1 MASTPRLAIGTVFA
15 DDYRIVGPLAEGGMG
30 SVYRAEQLST
40 RKPRAVKVVHGRLL
54 DDERSRARFVREAT
68 VAASIASE
76 HVVEVIAA
84 GIDRATELPYLVM
97 ELLDG
102 GDLAA
107 VVKHRGRLSVPELGG
122 LMRQLCHGLAAAHA
136 AKVIHRDLKP
146 ENIFVAYPRHAGTA
160 FTVKILDFGIAKVAQ
175 ESKTV
180 ATLTGTVGSP
190 LWMSP
195 EQINNDALGPTTDV
209 WSLGLL
215 AFWAITGHSYWRT
228 ARAER
233 LTVQALFAEQLF
245 RELEPASVRAGEFG
259 MAGAIPP
266 GFDDWFAH
274 CVTRSAADRF
284 AEAAAAWV
292 AFEQSVDA
300 GMRADVSLLPPRGEI
315 WESTSSRLSVVE
327 STVSEAGA
335 SDSVGVATG
344 LGTTFGGSPTLASTN
359 AQLPTPPSAPADTT
373 GAKAPS
379 PRRSAPR
386 WPWLFAPVAAV
397 AVAGGVWLALRPGPT
412 PEPHDAR
419 STRVD
424 VPPTPVDGGGETG
437 TVEPQPPHDPP
448 PKTPTPS
455 TTTAAHEPPPELE
468 HLPPPAGD
476 DPLALE
482 PVRPLPTQLSFSAAA
497 LRFGGWSSDGARFV
511 VDATYPDRGAAEE
524 PRNLLHLLQVH
535 DALSGAMLE
544 SYVIERDAAPEVSER
559 DRIARA
565 AAEAEPY
572 DEWEAAR
579 RALQLRGLDPVGTAP
594 RADARLEA
602 SIDTPPPTGR
612 ATVEST
618 PTGLRYH
625 LELSGAPPAD
635 EPPPHLVV
643 HWVEG
648 GMRWE
653 MLDVT
658 LSVTPQA
665 LWDARAADATPMLD
679 GTVSLYWSPQDTRVV
694 FVIEGRA
701 AGVNDADAL
710 KDARWFLRAAGPQIR
725 LVDGG
730 AGQRKLRR
738 AAWALEQAGLPV
750 AAADLDHASV
760 ESSRIYVRVRDQRAA
775 ELVERIVRGLAH
787 DVPSALLSR
796 GGWAQAVVVL
806 GADYGT
812 LAPAGET
819 P

>member
-40 RKPRAVKVVHGRLL
+40 HKPRAVKVVHGRLL

-122 LMRQLCHGLAAAHA
+122 MMRQLCHGLAAAHA

-215 AFWAITGHSYWRT
+215 AFWALTGHSYWRT

-245 RELEPASVRAGEFG
+245 RELEPASVRAREFG
-259 MAGAIPP
+259 MDSAIPP

-284 AEAAAAWV
+284 ADASAAWV
-292 AFEQSVDA
+292 AFEQSVDP
-300 GMRADVSLLPPRGEI
+300 GMRGDVSLLPPRGEI

-327 STVSEAGA
+327 STVSEAA
-335 SDSVGVATG
+335 SSDSVGVATG
-344 LGTTFGGSPTLASTN
+344 LGTTFGGSPTIASTN
-359 AQLPTPPSAPADTT
+359 AQLPTPAAAPADAT
-373 GAKAPS
+373 GAMPS
-379 PRRSAPR
+379 RPRTHAPR
-386 WPWLFAPVAAV
+386 WPWVFAPVAAIGV
-397 AVAGGVWLALRPGPT
+397 SGGVWYALRPGPG
-412 PEPHDAR
+412 PDPHDVR

-424 VPPTPVDGGGETG
+424 VPPTPVEAGDTGG
-437 TVEPQPPHDPP
+437 VQPQPPHDPTEATP
-448 PKTPTPS
+448 PAS
-455 TTTAAHEPPPELE
+455 TTAGIKEPPPELE
-468 HLPPPAGD
+468 QLPPPTPD
-476 DPLALE
+476 EPIALE

-511 VDATYPDRGAAEE
+511 IDATYPDRSGGDG

-535 DALSGAMLE
+535 DALSSAMLE
-544 SYVIERDAAPEVSER
+544 SYVIERDAAPEVPER

-572 DEWEAAR
+572 DEWEPAR
-579 RALQLRGLDPVGTAP
+579 RALQLRGLDPLGKAP
-594 RADARLEA
+594 RVEVKLEA
-602 SIDTPPPTGR
+602 AIDASPATGR
-612 ATVEST
+612 ASVENT
-618 PTGLRYH
+618 PTGLHYH
-625 LELSGAPPAD
+625 LELTSAPAAD

-648 GMRWE
+648 NTRWE

-658 LSVTPQA
+658 LSLTQQA
-665 LWDARAADATPMLD
+665 LWDARAADATPTLD
-679 GTVSLYWSPQDTRVV
+679 GTVSMFWSPQGTRVV
-694 FVIEGRA
+694 FVIEGKAGGVTDA
-701 AGVNDADAL
+701 AAL
-710 KDARWFLRAAGPQIR
+710 GDARWFLRAAGPQIR

-738 AAWALEQAGLPV
+738 AAWALERAGLPV
-750 AAADLDHASV
+750 AAADLDHENV
-760 ESSRIYVRVRDQRAA
+760 ESSRIYVRVRDQLAA
-775 ELVERIVRGLAH
+775 ELVERIARGLAH

-806 GADYGT
+806 GADYGL